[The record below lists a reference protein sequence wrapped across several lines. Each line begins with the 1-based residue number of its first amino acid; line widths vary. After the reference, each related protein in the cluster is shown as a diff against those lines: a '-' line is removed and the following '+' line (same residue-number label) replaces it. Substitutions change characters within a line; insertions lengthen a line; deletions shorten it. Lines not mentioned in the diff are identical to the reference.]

1 MTETDTVFVRL
12 PNPYEGLTPDERA
25 ARFPDLDSE
34 LDPGSEAWATAVAA
48 SREDFDATVLP
59 ILLDPAQFL
68 ALSPLDRERAV
79 VDFVTVHP
87 EKHDQWT
94 WVSFFPDRVAA
105 EGEDNPEWFVGAED
119 TAGYFLLETPRPDRT
134 LSCGTA
140 ACVAGW
146 VTTFAGDTLTASPGE
161 LDGYSDGHVAVSA
174 VTPAGR
180 SSHETIGQRARDLL
194 GYLGP
199 TPPHLFTG
207 SNTLAELRGLTAC
220 RERHELPAG

>member
-1 MTETDTVFVRL
+1 MTEADAVFVRL

-25 ARFPDLDSE
+25 ARFPE
-34 LDPGSEAWATAVAA
+34 EDPENSTTGSWYAA
-48 SREDFDATVLP
+48 QREDFDATVLP

-94 WVSFFPDRVAA
+94 WVSFFPDDVAA
-105 EGEDNPEWFVGAED
+105 EGEDNPEWFVGAET

-146 VTTFAGDTLTASPGE
+146 VTTFAGDTLTASPDE
-161 LDGYSDGHVAVSA
+161 LDNSDSVHVVA

-180 SSHETIGQRARDLL
+180 SSYETIGERARDLL
-194 GYLGP
+194 GYPGP
-199 TPPHLFTG
+199 NQPDLFTG
-207 SNTLAELRGLTAC
+207 SNALAELRGLTAC